1 MKTIISIITLLV
13 SNILFSQYIEG
24 LSVTQNGTNQIK
36 VHVKAYFPTSESS
49 YLSYETALN
58 QNVITLNPCYYL
70 SPFGGSGDVTYYSND
85 FYIDVPNGASYTLK
99 VNMYISTNNTI
110 CNHNRIE
117 DTVTLNF
124 TTPIQGTVSLAANE
138 SDVSEQDLKLF
149 PIPAKDELIIIT
161 KNRINNINVL
171 DASGRKVSATF
182 LNNKVNTSN
191 LQNGIYFIEIFSDK
205 GLARKKFTIKK

>member
-1 MKTIISIITLLV
+1 
-13 SNILFSQYIEG
+13 
-24 LSVTQNGTNQIK
+24 
-36 VHVKAYFPTSESS
+36 
-49 YLSYETALN
+49 
-58 QNVITLNPCYYL
+58 
-70 SPFGGSGDVTYYSND
+70 
-85 FYIDVPNGASYTLK
+85 
-99 VNMYISTNNTI
+99 MYISTNNTI